1 MAFIRISHSVSY
13 VRQFDFLNDQG
24 GKATISR
31 REALPASAN
40 FPISFKRVLTAVGTL
55 DNYTPEYSGHN
66 FDDEIT
72 LTNTRITFKYYQHY
86 YIAIGV

>member
-1 MAFIRISHSVSY
+1 MQIFQNSIGLPLEYNH
-13 VRQFDFLNDQG
+13 QG

-72 LTNTRITFKYYQHY
+72 LTNTKITFKYYQHY